1 MHKCILIVT
10 PDDFDQILP
19 LTHGFSE
26 WSNYNRELV
35 ARLENV
41 LDREIVHDIR
51 QYHFCQMVKQSD
63 VTGVP
68 RVQNDRHVA

>member
-10 PDDFDQILP
+10 PDEFDLILP

-26 WSNYNRELV
+26 WSNYNRDLLT
-35 ARLENV
+35 RLENV
-41 LDREIVHDIR
+41 LGRDIVHDIR

-63 VTGVP
+63 VTGIR
-68 RVQNDRHVA
+68 RVQIDRHVA